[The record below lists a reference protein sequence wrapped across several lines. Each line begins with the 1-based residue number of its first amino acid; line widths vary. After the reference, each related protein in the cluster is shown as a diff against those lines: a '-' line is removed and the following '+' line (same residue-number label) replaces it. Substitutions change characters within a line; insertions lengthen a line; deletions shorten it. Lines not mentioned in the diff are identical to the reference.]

1 MQAQVTSQN
10 PELIKLL
17 DPRFN
22 LDQSNQAYTV
32 DVSSENIQSL
42 EFGSKGF
49 SNNSQIIEFSMS
61 ENLLLSNEVYL
72 KAENIPI
79 EVNIIRRT
87 FYNETF
93 DQYGNSDLN
102 ILGGTYDA
110 ANPNKPE
117 NNYFGE
123 FFPNNLFSLKSFPLT
138 RAISNVNLTINNATT
153 SSSPN
158 RIFKGLLKYYNITSN
173 TVCPSTMDYY
183 QNYDDVFVNDLDNY
197 NYNFNNGIDVM
208 SNDYIRKGERG
219 RGCHTS
225 LTISNVG
232 RAKMKTIG
240 ITDYAEG
247 TVTFLFNT
255 YEPLFCS
262 PFTYFNE
269 KRSSFIPFV
278 NNVRIDL
285 TLTDLIQNM
294 FCSLISKVGEQDIL
308 KDKEPLTYLYDFAP
322 QKIGGQGLT
331 LKACVQIA
339 NPSPESPIIDDYV
352 YKFPYSNYQIYDTI
366 DSRNLAPRAVA
377 NIQFNNINLPNVPNY
392 IMLWVEPESRTS
404 PFNANSNIGNDT
416 PDSFL
421 KINKLDVQIDNKIA
435 ILQNYNSNELFNLIA
450 KRNGYKG
457 DWQEWNYNGSVFL
470 LKASDLSLDPNSI
483 YPGRMTSVNLSVK
496 ATVEN
501 PSPVGGSTYNGIRL
515 RVITINEGIFY
526 QSRAFSNSLLTP
538 YTDED
543 YNNAVVM
550 SNTKQINGDI
560 NSVINGGFLP
570 AFLAPAAGAAVSFLA
585 RSAVK
590 LGSNAIK
597 CAREQ
602 LQPDVLAKLVNVGSK
617 NIGDWMVCTV
627 KETLGIKREKPKGKG
642 LIRNKN
648 GLQRVGGELVDR
660 SELAS
665 RF

>member
-42 EFGSKGF
+42 EFGSKGR
-49 SNNSQIIEFSMS
+49 SSNSQIIEFSMS

-72 KAENIPI
+72 KVENIPI
-79 EVNIIRRT
+79 EVSITRKK
-87 FYNETF
+87 FENEVVG
-93 DQYGNSDLN
+93 QRN
-102 ILGGTYDA
+102 ILGGALGT
-110 ANPNKPE
+110 NE
-117 NNYFGE
+117 FGE
-123 FFPNNLFSLKSFPLT
+123 YFPNNLFSLKSFPLT

-183 QNYDDVFVNDLDNY
+183 QNYDDIFVSNTN
-197 NYNFNNGIDVM
+197 NYNFNKGIDVM
-208 SNDYIRKGERG
+208 SNNYIRKGERG
-219 RGCHTS
+219 RGGHTS
-225 LTISNVG
+225 LTIQTAGATGDAGDNYVE
-232 RAKMKTIG
+232 G
-240 ITDYAEG
+240 I
-247 TVTFLFNT
+247 VTFLFNT

-294 FCSLISKVGEQDIL
+294 FCSLIN
-308 KDKEPLTYLYDFAP
+308 KEVEDAVVPAGKPLTELYDFVP
-322 QKIGGQGLT
+322 QRVGGLGFE

-366 DSRNLAPRAVA
+366 KSENLAPRAVL
-377 NIQFNNINLPNVPNY
+377 NNVQFNNINLPNVPNY

-404 PFNANSNIGNDT
+404 EFDGNSNIGNNT

-421 KINKLDVQIDNKIA
+421 KINNLDIQIDNKIA

-627 KETLGIKREKPKGKG
+627 KETLGIKRDKPKGKG